1 MAGHL
6 KRKNSIFTNFLF
18 VPASRPDRF
27 AKALAS
33 GTDLICIDLEDS
45 VPASGKAEAR
55 SAVIAH
61 LAALDLSR
69 VAVRT
74 NGLRTAE
81 GLADLLA
88 LRESVA
94 KPSLIFLPMVESP
107 TEVEIARNVAGEG
120 VSGFVP
126 LVETALGL
134 RLAVEIAK
142 QPGVAAMMFGGG
154 DLSADLGVALEW
166 DPLLVARS
174 QLVIACAE
182 AKVRCVDVPY
192 TRLDDEAGL
201 EQECRQ
207 AKALGFH
214 AKAAIHP
221 NQIGTVARIMRS
233 SENELS
239 EAREAIAAFE
249 QAGGAAIRHNGR
261 LLEAPLIDQFRKVL
275 AAAGGTK

>member
-1 MAGHL
+1 L
-6 KRKNSIFTNFLF
+6 KRIRVIFTNFLF
-18 VPASRPDRF
+18 VPASKPDRF

-33 GTDLICIDLEDS
+33 GAEMICIDLEDS
-45 VPASGKAEAR
+45 VPADGKVAAR
-55 SAVIAH
+55 VAVIAH
-61 LAALDLSR
+61 MPALDTSR

-74 NGLRTAE
+74 NSLRTAE

-88 LRESVA
+88 LRESAA
-94 KPSLIFLPMVESP
+94 KPSLIFLPMVESAA
-107 TEVEIARNVAGEG
+107 EVEIARNVAGEG

-134 RLAVEIAK
+134 RLAVDIAK
-142 QPGVAAMMFGGG
+142 QSGVAAMMFGGG
-154 DLSADLGVALEW
+154 DLSSDLGVALQW

-174 QLVIACAE
+174 QLIIACAE

-192 TRLDDEAGL
+192 TKLNDEAGL
-201 EQECRQ
+201 ELECRQ

-221 NQIGTVARIMRS
+221 KQVATIARIMRPS
-233 SENELS
+233 DSELS

-249 QAGGAAIRHNGR
+249 QAGGAAIRHKGR

-275 AAAGGTK
+275 AAAG

>member
-1 MAGHL
+1 M
-6 KRKNSIFTNFLF
+6 
-18 VPASRPDRF
+18 
-27 AKALAS
+27 
-33 GTDLICIDLEDS
+33 ICIDLEDS
-45 VPASGKAEAR
+45 VPADGKVAAHV
-55 SAVIAH
+55 AVIAH
-61 LAALDLSR
+61 MPALDTSR

-74 NGLRTAE
+74 NSLRTAE

-88 LRESVA
+88 LRESAA
-94 KPSLIFLPMVESP
+94 KPSLIFLPMVESAA
-107 TEVEIARNVAGEG
+107 EVEIARNVAGEG

-134 RLAVEIAK
+134 RLAVDIAK
-142 QPGVAAMMFGGG
+142 QSGVAAMMFGGG
-154 DLSADLGVALEW
+154 DLSSDLGVALEW
-166 DPLLVARS
+166 DPPLVARN
-174 QLVIACAE
+174 QLIIACAE

-192 TRLDDEAGL
+192 TKLDDEAGL
-201 EQECRQ
+201 ELECRQ

-221 NQIGTVARIMRS
+221 KQVATIARIMLPS
-233 SENELS
+233 DSELS

-275 AAAGGTK
+275 AAAG